1 MATRAPCD
9 ALVIALASAQ
19 MKADDVLLVVVLA
32 GVALTLL
39 YIVAECRSWRTVKA
53 AEHRAISELRELYK
67 KVHAAT
73 KPFTKPFTR
82 PFGTKTIPRK

>member
-1 MATRAPCD
+1 
-9 ALVIALASAQ
+9 
-19 MKADDVLLVVVLA
+19 MKAEDWLLGVVLA
-32 GVALTLL
+32 GVGLTLI

-53 AEHRAISELRELYK
+53 AEQKSMSELRELYK
-67 KVHAAT
+67 KLHAAT

>member
-1 MATRAPCD
+1 
-9 ALVIALASAQ
+9 
-19 MKADDVLLVVVLA
+19 MKAEDLLLVVVLA
-32 GVALTLL
+32 GIGLTLI

-53 AEHRAISELRELYK
+53 AEYRAMSELRELYK
-67 KVHAAT
+67 KLHAAT